1 MRSTFLLLLLPL
13 VPTTVNAAEPCGGEL
28 AGRWSGCWADRNS
41 GHQGPLKARFEA
53 CGPEGYRVVFTGR
66 FFAVLP
72 FRYAANLNVVG
83 REGDKVLL
91 AGESRVPLFGTFRYS
106 AWADACN
113 FEAEFCS
120 RRYEGV
126 FRLHRVP

>member
-1 MRSTFLLLLLPL
+1 MRTAVLLGVFLLPAGLFG
-13 VPTTVNAAEPCGGEL
+13 TEPCVPDL
-28 AGRWSGCWADRNS
+28 SGRWSGCWSDRNS

-53 CGPEGYRVVFTGR
+53 CGSDRYRVVFTGR

-72 FRYAANLNVVG
+72 FRYAVTLDVVG

-120 RRYEGV
+120 RRYEGI
-126 FRLHRVP
+126 FRLRRSP